1 MTKNVAVVFT
11 DGISNNDDEMPKP
24 ILTQMKKKKTIKQAG
39 VKLWHNRTSGPTKIS
54 ISCFFFFGQTK
65 ANLEYLINIVELHT
79 VAP

>member
-11 DGISNNDDEMPKP
+11 DEISNNDDEMPKP

-54 ISCFFFFGQTK
+54 ISWFFYCKK

>member
-1 MTKNVAVVFT
+1 MVFT

-24 ILTQMKKKKTIKQAG
+24 ILTQMKKKNKPSKGLVLNCDITELQDPQKSAF
-39 VKLWHNRTSGPTKIS
+39 LD
-54 ISCFFFFGQTK
+54 FFYCKK